1 MPYDPKHPLLD
12 WYRYSGVRR
21 ANKPTDEDGA
31 IWQPDFTDPPYLKF
45 WGELVAAAGKRY
57 DGMPDLDTVDIPSI
71 GYWGEGWSPYMPP
84 FPYQKAAIEIW
95 LDSVKRTPLL
105 MNFDEQQALTYG
117 TEHGAGGL
125 RRKLR
130 KSKPPPTHARF
141 AAGRRATR
149 GRFPVRCRLAGSGFR
164 ATWFR
169 HIQPAARP

>member
-1 MPYDPKHPLLD
+1 MPYDPKHPLPD
-12 WYRYSGVRR
+12 WYRNSGARR
-21 ANKPTDEDGA
+21 ANKPTDKDGA

-45 WGELVAAAGKRY
+45 WGELVAAAGERY

-117 TEHGAGGL
+117 TEHGAGWRVDCL
-125 RRKLR
+125 RR
-130 KSKPPPTHARF
+130 
-141 AAGRRATR
+141 GRAT
-149 GRFPVRCRLAGSGFR
+149 SK
-164 ATWFR
+164 TSE
-169 HIQPAARP
+169 I